1 MNKKIRILLIFLGMV
16 SLSGLGL
23 AVWIYFAAQA
33 EVGKYVQGYSSL
45 KEKNISLQKEINTI
59 QKKFDS
65 VAKDIEHWQEK
76 SEATSQALNRLG
88 KEHMLLQHQYTALLK
103 AKEDLLEENKGLAE
117 QLEKKKDIPVPEA
130 EALGLSAT
138 GTTDEFLASLLEE
151 KATLQVQVE
160 SLREQIEALE
170 GQVHPV
176 QQKSFQLT
184 KEKAAIEQKF
194 KDSEKISTVL
204 SNELLQE
211 KKKRMAVEEELAKTE
226 ARIGDIVAEKDRL
239 ADELDRMK
247 QALEQRLMELDRTK
261 EVLEGAVKS
270 ANKAVRRQEPAS
282 IELSPIVVK
291 AEEVKKDLSGEEEE
305 SSATL
310 LSKLDKAE
318 ITEKEGPFELSGRVI
333 KINEKYKFLV
343 IDIGRDDGVEKGM
356 SFDVYRKDKKV
367 GKVQVIETRRN
378 IAACDIKEKGISKF
392 KLSDIVRR

>member
-1 MNKKIRILLIFLGMV
+1 MNKRIKILLIFLGII

-45 KEKNISLQKEINTI
+45 KEKNISLQKEIDTI
-59 QKKFDS
+59 QKKFDT

-76 SEATSQALNRLG
+76 SGTTTKALNKLG
-88 KEHMLLQHQYTALLK
+88 KEHLLLQHQYTALLK
-103 AKEDLLEENKGLAE
+103 AKEDLLKEKEGLSE
-117 QLEKKKDIPVPEA
+117 QLESTKDISVPKPETSG
-130 EALGLSAT
+130 LGA
-138 GTTDEFLASLLEE
+138 TDEFVASLLEE

-160 SLREQIEALE
+160 SLKEQIESLE
-170 GQVHPV
+170 VQVHPA
-176 QQKSFQLT
+176 QQKSLQLAE
-184 KEKAAIEQKF
+184 EKSAVEQKF
-194 KDSEKISTVL
+194 KDSEKVSTVL

-270 ANKAVRRQEPAS
+270 ANKAVRRKEPAS

-291 AEEVKKDLSGEEEE
+291 AEEVKKGLSWEEEE

-378 IAACDIKEKGISKF
+378 IAACDIKEKSASNF